1 MKKFLLQSVLFF
13 SVLSCSLFIRSNLQA
28 QVVLT
33 SRSTGNWNNIDNWI
47 SSANLTGTISTSTS
61 SATVT
66 GSGTAFLS
74 QLSEGADLYQANGT
88 TKIGTVQTI
97 HSNTSLTL
105 TANAANNN
113 TNISFK
119 IRKIPAG
126 NDAVIIGGGHTVTIP
141 AGLSANAGSITI
153 SASGNSQALALASA
167 TSSLIV
173 SGNVV
178 LNQPTNGNNTQ
189 LIIDAGTVIIGG
201 DLNLLTTATN
211 SNRCNRVRITTG
223 TLTIGGNLYLN
234 NPNQATQNC
243 GSNGGFGAPPA
254 MVSIDMSGGAGTLN
268 LAGSLSFNLPAV
280 ASLGLSSNPGSVF
293 NFNGTTAQTIPVPSS
308 ANWTYSNLNI
318 NNTYSGGA
326 TLEAT
331 ITSTKVTGNL
341 SVGNV
346 NSGSLLN
353 TDNYNIALGNS
364 RTLTV
369 AAGSVLN
376 AGTSVVSFGT
386 SGTAIINGTFKTANT
401 NGFSGSL
408 STAISSANSP
418 SINIGANSTIE
429 FNAAATQTVNQR
441 SDYANVVLSGGSKTP
456 AAGTHTIAKNLTI
469 SSGTTFNGSINNPV
483 LNLGGDFINNGTFI
497 AGSSTVVFQGSSAQ
511 NISGTS
517 STTFHHL
524 TINNNAGLNL
534 SGTHSVGGALTF
546 SSGLINTSASNLLQ
560 MLAGSSMSGAGEASY
575 VNGPLRKYGN
585 TAFTFPVGNASVY
598 APVSLSA
605 PALVTDAFTVQYF
618 RSSAT
623 ALGSISAP
631 GLATVSNCEYWDIS
645 RTAGSSSV
653 NVTLSWSAGSP
664 CNPAG
669 YITNLSYL
677 TIAHFNGSTWNSHGH
692 DGGTTGNIAAG
703 TVTWN
708 NVSDFS
714 KFSLGS
720 TSASFN
726 PLPVKF
732 AAIKVVRTAQQTHL
746 VSWSNL
752 TEEDILNYEVQRSA
766 DGISF
771 NTIGTV
777 NATHNNNSR
786 ADYSFTDPVPF
797 NGHNFYRIRAV
808 ENSGKTLTSA
818 IVKINSF
825 GSSDVTGLSVYPV
838 PVQGNQIT
846 LQATGLPAGAYQA
859 MITDLSGRVVSRSS
873 IQHPGGMLAQTLE
886 LPSVMSP
893 GIYYLQVTGQ
903 QQKVITRFVVQ

>member
-1 MKKFLLQSVLFF
+1 MKKFLLQSVSLF
-13 SVLSCSLFIRSNLQA
+13 SVLPCSLFITSTLQA
-28 QVVLT
+28 QVSLT
-33 SRSTGNWNNIDNWI
+33 SRATGNWNNIDSWI
-47 SSANLTGTISTSTS
+47 SSANLTGTISTVTS

-74 QLSEGADLYQANGT
+74 ELSEGADLYQANGT
-88 TKIGTVQTI
+88 TKIGTIQTI

-105 TANAANNN
+105 TANALNNN

-119 IRKIPAG
+119 IRKIPTG
-126 NDAVIIGGGHTVTIP
+126 SDAVIIGGGHTVTIP
-141 AGLSANAGSITI
+141 AGVSANAASITI

-173 SGNVV
+173 SGDVV

-211 SNRCNRVRITTG
+211 ANRCNRVRITTG
-223 TLTIGGNLYLN
+223 ALTIGGNLYLH

-243 GSNGGFGAPPA
+243 GTNGGFGAPPA

-280 ASLGLSSNPGSVF
+280 ASLGLSSNSGSVF
-293 NFNGTTAQTIPVPSS
+293 NFNGTTAQNIPVPSS
-308 ANWTYSNLNI
+308 SNWTYSNLNI
-318 NNTYSGGA
+318 NNTFSGGA
-326 TLEAT
+326 TLEAA
-331 ITSTKVTGNL
+331 ITSAKVTGNI
-341 SVGNV
+341 SIGNI

-353 TDNYNIALGNS
+353 TANYNITLGNS

-369 AAGSVLN
+369 AAGSAMN
-376 AGTSVVSFGT
+376 AGTSVISFGT
-386 SGTAIINGTFKTANT
+386 SGTAAINGTFKTANT
-401 NGFSGSL
+401 NGFSGTT

-418 SINIGANSTIE
+418 AINLGANSTIE
-429 FNAAATQTVNQR
+429 YNAAATQTFSQR
-441 SDYANVVLSGGSKTP
+441 SDYANVVLSGGSKTS
-456 AAGTHTIAKNLTI
+456 ASGTHTISKNLTI

-483 LNLGGDFINNGTFI
+483 INLSGDFINNGTFT
-497 AGSSTVVFQGSSAQ
+497 AGNSTVVFQGSAAQ
-511 NISGTS
+511 TINGTS

-524 TINNNAGLNL
+524 TINNSAGLSL
-534 SGTHSVGGALTF
+534 AGAHSVGGTLTF
-546 SSGLINTSASNLLQ
+546 TNGLIHTSVSNLLQ
-560 MLAGSSMSGAGEASY
+560 MLAGSSVSGGSSSSY
-575 VNGPLRKYGN
+575 VNGPMRKYGN
-585 TAFTFPVGNASVY
+585 TAFTFPVGSATVY

-618 RSSAT
+618 RSSAR

-645 RTAGSSSV
+645 RDAGSSAV

-677 TIAHFNGSTWNSHGH
+677 TIAHFNGSTWNSYGH

-714 KFSLGS
+714 KFTLGS

-732 AAIKVVRTAQQTHL
+732 AAVKVVHTAQQTHH

-752 TEEDILNYEVQRSA
+752 TEADILYYEVQRSA
-766 DGISF
+766 DGNNFS
-771 NTIGTV
+771 TIGSLAAV
-777 NATHNNNSR
+777 FNNNSR
-786 ADYSFTDPVPF
+786 ADYSFTDASPLS
-797 NGHNFYRIRAV
+797 GLNFYRIRAV
-808 ENSGKTLTSA
+808 ETGGKTVTSA
-818 IVKINSF
+818 IVKINSI
-825 GSSDVTGLSVYPV
+825 GSGVSGLSVYPV
-838 PVQGNQIT
+838 PVRGSQIT
-846 LQATGLPAGAYQA
+846 MQATGLPAGTYQA

-873 IQHPGGMLAQTLE
+873 IQHFGGMLAQTLE

-893 GIYYLQVTGQ
+893 GIYHLQVTGL